1 MVWSSVIATHGR
13 HNHVVAKQSTTQY
26 LDELGT
32 TGLLPPY
39 IIRTCFGVL
48 CANLNYHHV
57 PRISAYRSHTHQS
70 HTHSNHTQKNKS
82 NHNKPHRS
90 TLAVTCVAR
99 GGRMGHSST
108 THPSSFVFKP
118 WHLQAS
124 SMTTGDGD
132 VSSAKAEGGIP
143 AHAVAMSSS
152 GRRFALMSYFGPPAG
167 EAGELAADPPAPDPP
182 APDPPAPDADRG
194 EVSFDTVMD
203 IAASGMPR
211 SSPAMNAKGMALGR
225 RVVCSA

>member
-1 MVWSSVIATHGR
+1 MGDTTTWWPSNQRHSTLMNSVRPASFHRTSSGLALGSCVPTSTTTMYLESLHTAATH
-13 HNHVVAKQSTTQY
+13 T
-26 LDELGT
+26 
-32 TGLLPPY
+32 
-39 IIRTCFGVL
+39 
-48 CANLNYHHV
+48 
-57 PRISAYRSHTHQS
+57 S
-70 HTHSNHTQKNKS
+70 HTHSSHRQNNKS

-90 TLAVTCVAR
+90 ALAVTCVAR